1 MIKKSN
7 YIKYLDVLRVISC
20 VAVLLYHLD
29 ILKGGYLAV
38 CTFFVLSGYLTCTS
52 ALKKDSFSFKS
63 YYKNLFLR
71 IYLPLLSVVFI
82 TILVLSFIPNLSLIS
97 LKPETTSI
105 IGGYNNFWQLTA
117 NLDYFARHAD
127 SPFIHLWYISIL
139 IQFDIVFPLI
149 YMGIKK
155 LKMEFGKGMPLLVLF
170 VLSVVST
177 GYFFFVSTKG
187 NIMFVYYN
195 TFARIFSII
204 WGVFLAYLHHYYG
217 IISLKKFKRL
227 PFAKIMMWLYLLLL
241 IIMFIFIDSKS
252 KIFNAGM
259 ILTTIVSLRIIS
271 YSNILINTQRPLN
284 KFVKY
289 ISSISYEIYLV
300 QYPVIYLYQF
310 TLLNSFLKIIL
321 MLISIFVF
329 ASIIHF
335 ALNFK
340 SEFKKNRLIK
350 IVVFL
355 IVICLSLI
363 GLYKYIVSE
372 DYTKEM
378 KALENQLNENEK
390 MMAAKQEEYQAKLK
404 AEEEE
409 FSKLLDSL
417 EMSDEDL
424 KELVLKI
431 PVVGIGDSVLLGA
444 VNNLYKKFPNGYFDG
459 KVSRSIWAG
468 VTLLQE
474 LKSKNM
480 IKEVV
485 VINLGANGDCSA
497 NCKNEIMKLAGDKKV
512 FWLTVTN
519 DHNVHVNDK
528 IKNMAKEYDNL
539 YIIDW
544 ENISKGHEDYFY
556 GDGIHLTIPGREAY
570 TEAIY
575 EGIYKVYKDEQ
586 KIKKENAIKE
596 YEESLKTKLSF
607 YGNDLLLNAF
617 ELLQDD
623 FENAKFNI
631 NKDYTFKSLKEELA
645 KDKEDKI
652 LNHRIVFAFDNKLML
667 NKSDYEELIDL
678 YKENEINIVLLNG
691 QVLDFDKE
699 NVNIINFYNE
709 LSLHDEYFMVD
720 KIHLTEAGNKA
731 LKELLVKSINKEE

>member
-1 MIKKSN
+1 MKKVN
-7 YIKYLDVLRVISC
+7 YIKHLDVLRAISC
-20 VAVLLYHLD
+20 VSILLYHLD

-52 ALKKDSFSFKS
+52 SLKKEEFSFKS

-82 TILVLSFIPNLSLIS
+82 TIFVLSFIPNLSLIS

-105 IGGYNNFWQLTA
+105 IGGYNNFWQLSA

-139 IQFDIVFPLI
+139 IQFDVVWPLI
-149 YMGIKK
+149 YIGIKK
-155 LKMEFGKGMPLLVLF
+155 LKVEFGKFLPLLVLF
-170 VLSVVST
+170 VLSIIST
-177 GYFFFVSTKG
+177 GYFYFASTKG

-195 TFARIFSII
+195 SFSRVFSLL

-217 IISLKKFKRL
+217 IISLKRFKKIPL
-227 PFAKIMMWLYLLLL
+227 AKMMICLYLLVLILL
-241 IIMFIFIDSKS
+241 FIFIDSKS
-252 KIFNAGM
+252 KIFNIGM
-259 ILTTIVSLRIIS
+259 ILATIVSLRIIS
-271 YSNILINTQRPLN
+271 YANLLISDKKPLK

-289 ISSISYEIYLV
+289 ISSISYEVYLV

-310 TLLNSFLKIIL
+310 TLLNSFIKIVL
-321 MLISIFVF
+321 MLITIFIF
-329 ASIIHF
+329 SSIIHF

-340 SEFKKNRLIK
+340 SGFKRNRIIK

-355 IVICLSLI
+355 IIIILSLV
-363 GLYKYIVSE
+363 GVYKYIVSE

-390 MMAAKQEEYQAKLK
+390 MMVAKQEEYQAKLK
-404 AEEEE
+404 EEEE
-409 FSKLLDSL
+409 EYSKMLDSL
-417 EMSDEDL
+417 EVSDEEL
-424 KELVLKI
+424 KEIVQKI

-474 LKSKNM
+474 LNTKNL

-497 NCKNEIMKLAGDKKV
+497 NCKSEIMKLTGDKKV

-519 DHNVHVNDK
+519 DQNVHVNDK
-528 IKNMAKEYDNL
+528 LKTMASEYDNL

-575 EGIYKVYKDEQ
+575 EAIYKVYKEEQ

-596 YEESLKTKLSF
+596 YEESLKVKLSF

-617 ELLQDD
+617 DFFQDD

-631 NKDYTFKSLKEELA
+631 NKDYTFKLLKEELA
-645 KDKEDKI
+645 KDNEEKT
-652 LNHRIVFAFDNKLML
+652 LNHRIVLAFDNKLML
-667 NKSDYEELIDL
+667 NKSDYEELINI
-678 YKENEINIVLLNG
+678 YKDNEINIVLLNN
-691 QVLDFDKE
+691 QELDFESDR
-699 NVNIINFYNE
+699 VNIINFYDE
-709 LSLHDEYFMVD
+709 LKVHEDYLMVD
-720 KIHLTEAGNKA
+720 KIHLTETGNKA
-731 LKELLVKSINKEE
+731 FKELLVKLVNKED